1 MTKGTELT
9 DFERGFIIGASSFG
23 VTEDEIGEKLGR
35 SRNTVHTVIAKY
47 KENRATT
54 VAKRSGR
61 PCILTER
68 DERQLKRIVKSDC
81 KQPLSVIRENLAES
95 SGTVVSKST
104 IRRKL
109 CDMGYN
115 SRIAVHK
122 PLLSNKNIKD
132 RLAWAKKKGDWSLED
147 WKKVVWSDE
156 SRFTLFQNDG
166 RIRVWR
172 LPNERYKVDCVV
184 PTVKHGGGGVMVWA
198 CFTWNELGPLI
209 RLEGKINSQ
218 RYIEEVLQNATIP
231 FIKSLRP
238 KKAVYIFQH
247 DNAPIHTSHMTRQF
261 LEQSEI
267 RVLDWPGQ
275 SPDLNPIEHLWDELG
290 RRVHRR
296 MPPPK
301 NEREL
306 MNFLQTEWNLI
317 PREYYRNLIKS
328 MNNRIEAV
336 NAANGN
342 VTPY

>member
-109 CDMGYN
+109 CDMGYS

-147 WKKVVWSDE
+147 
-156 SRFTLFQNDG
+156 
-166 RIRVWR
+166 
-172 LPNERYKVDCVV
+172 
-184 PTVKHGGGGVMVWA
+184 
-198 CFTWNELGPLI
+198 
-209 RLEGKINSQ
+209 
-218 RYIEEVLQNATIP
+218 
-231 FIKSLRP
+231 
-238 KKAVYIFQH
+238 
-247 DNAPIHTSHMTRQF
+247 
-261 LEQSEI
+261 
-267 RVLDWPGQ
+267 
-275 SPDLNPIEHLWDELG
+275 
-290 RRVHRR
+290 
-296 MPPPK
+296 
-301 NEREL
+301 
-306 MNFLQTEWNLI
+306 
-317 PREYYRNLIKS
+317 
-328 MNNRIEAV
+328 
-336 NAANGN
+336 
-342 VTPY
+342 

>member
-9 DFERGFIIGASSFG
+9 DFEHGFIIGASSFG

-95 SGTVVSKST
+95 SGKVVSKST

-132 RLAWAKKKGDWSLED
+132 RLAWAKKK
-147 WKKVVWSDE
+147 
-156 SRFTLFQNDG
+156 R
-166 RIRVWR
+166 
-172 LPNERYKVDCVV
+172 
-184 PTVKHGGGGVMVWA
+184 
-198 CFTWNELGPLI
+198 
-209 RLEGKINSQ
+209 
-218 RYIEEVLQNATIP
+218 
-231 FIKSLRP
+231 
-238 KKAVYIFQH
+238 
-247 DNAPIHTSHMTRQF
+247 
-261 LEQSEI
+261 
-267 RVLDWPGQ
+267 
-275 SPDLNPIEHLWDELG
+275 
-290 RRVHRR
+290 
-296 MPPPK
+296 
-301 NEREL
+301 
-306 MNFLQTEWNLI
+306 
-317 PREYYRNLIKS
+317 
-328 MNNRIEAV
+328 
-336 NAANGN
+336 
-342 VTPY
+342 